1 MVSSYSIRSKE
12 DGRLVGRVKSAK
24 LAEPT
29 PPPVLHTPP
38 PDSYYVWAE
47 STSILKCIGFVHLI
61 KNKEEDGHLGETGQ
75 VKLSNVVLH
84 FGFVPS
90 QRSLG
95 DKCCLVRLKA

>member
-1 MVSSYSIRSKE
+1 MVSIYSIWSKE

-29 PPPVLHTPP
+29 PPVLHTPP

-61 KNKEEDGHLGETGQ
+61 KNKEEDGHLGETVQ

-84 FGFVPS
+84 FAFVLS
-90 QRSLG
+90 QRGLG